1 MISKNKEIF
10 SLDEAADI
18 GRAAVACKKS
28 KQYNLA
34 KIYFIE
40 SGQRMAALIK
50 GIQWKNFQIKNFSS
64 IENKVPK
71 DKIDAVQG
79 IIKSTILQAEE
90 CQKSFKAEMDVK
102 NWMEIWYWLG
112 NRI

>member
-1 MISKNKEIF
+1 MKKISNKDF
-10 SLDEAADI
+10 
-18 GRAAVACKKS
+18 V
-28 KQYNLA
+28 
-34 KIYFIE
+34 
-40 SGQRMAALIK
+40 
-50 GIQWKNFQIKNFSS
+50 S

-102 NWMEIWYWLG
+102 NSMEIWYWLG